1 MKKLKPFVKIL
12 ICSFTVIISVFLETL
27 VLSQFTQA
35 ENDALNSFDY
45 SKIETYD
52 GIVTDI
58 EWDYNMVSNRSEC
71 YENIL
76 LDNGKKIY
84 VWTANQSYH
93 KVGDKVTVY
102 TKDNNTYEYSER
114 AVAVGYSGFGWLML
128 GVFVMLIPIIIG
140 GLCFGWKGAISC
152 FFIMITITLGFE
164 E

>member
-1 MKKLKPFVKIL
+1 MKKLKPFVKTV
-12 ICSFTVIISVFLETL
+12 ICFLTIIISVSLEIL
-27 VLSQFTQA
+27 VLSKATKVK
-35 ENDALNSFDY
+35 NDALNSFDY

-52 GIVTDI
+52 GVVTSI
-58 EWDYNMVSNRSEC
+58 EWDYDMVSNRSEC

-114 AVAVGYSGFGWLML
+114 AVAVGYSGFGWSML
-128 GVFVMLIPIIIG
+128 GGFVMLIPMIIG

-152 FFIMITITLGFE
+152 FFIMITIMLWFE